1 MNEFYVLN
9 ECVLYFEY
17 NVLCRL
23 GKLYFIF
30 SLIVFH
36 ILNEYCFDFPTD
48 NGFLTIETLKGIL
61 LELEPNLPDED
72 LAQIVEEV
80 DEDGSGTIDFDG
92 KIVPTESY
100 LSKPHIYCLN

>member
-1 MNEFYVLN
+1 MI
-9 ECVLYFEY
+9 
-17 NVLCRL
+17 
-23 GKLYFIF
+23 LYFIF
-30 SLIVFH
+30 STHNSFLTIQAFVESYFCYWNKLFSLIFQQKTVFLLFKQFF
-36 ILNEYCFDFPTD
+36 IFSTD

-92 KIVPTESY
+92 KQA
-100 LSKPHIYCLN
+100 

>member
-1 MNEFYVLN
+1 LIFQQITVFL
-9 ECVLYFEY
+9 VF
-17 NVLCRL
+17 
-23 GKLYFIF
+23 KQFFIF
-30 SLIVFH
+30 S
-36 ILNEYCFDFPTD
+36 TD

-92 KIVPTESY
+92 TVN
-100 LSKPHIYCLN
+100 KPNLTYTNLT